1 LVVNPSGFRYLS
13 SVKFRGSAVRILFL
27 SLVFSEL
34 VAAESERG
42 DYVKQRQ
49 MAVEQYREGH
59 FGEAETL
66 FLNALHGAEVNKD
79 DYAAALDL
87 SGLGDIYQTEGR
99 FREAEAAYR
108 ESVSIL
114 RRTPDSNLAVAITLH
129 NLAAS
134 YTAAHRY
141 RDASATL
148 KEASRLAEKV
158 QQPHGEL
165 AGQILNSLGVL
176 YFYKGK
182 TGKAESLFQR
192 AIRIYSAGGA
202 VWAAGH
208 GQCFNNLAGVYRR
221 KGQFQKAEDAYRRSI
236 ALMEERLG
244 ASHPDLTVI
253 LESLGDLYKGL
264 KRYTEAEAQYRRS
277 LAIIEKGDP
286 LLPVRLIHT
295 FYALSQIYVE
305 QGDKVQAEQV
315 LARAADVVGPGSV
328 WNPEIPDVLESY
340 SRVLGSVGKLQQARE
355 LHRKAA
361 HARAFMTL
369 TVRAQDLR

>member
-1 LVVNPSGFRYLS
+1 MVVNPSGFRYLS
-13 SVKFRGSAVRILFL
+13 SAVRILSL
-27 SLVFSEL
+27 SLVFGEFG
-34 VAAESERG
+34 VAQSERG

-66 FLNALHGAEVNKD
+66 FLNALHGAEANKD
-79 DYAAALDL
+79 DYSVALDL
-87 SGLGDIYQTEGR
+87 SGLGDIYQMEGR

-108 ESVSIL
+108 KSVSIL
-114 RRTPDSNLAVAITLH
+114 RRTQDSNLAVAIALH

-141 RDASATL
+141 RDALATL
-148 KEASRLAEKV
+148 KEASQLAEKV
-158 QQPHGEL
+158 QQPHEEL
-165 AGQILNSLGVL
+165 AGQLLNSLGVL

-192 AIRIYSAGGA
+192 AIHIYSAGGA
-202 VWAAGH
+202 IWAADL
-208 GQCFNNLAGVYRR
+208 GQCLNNLAGLYRR
-221 KGQFQKAEDAYRRSI
+221 KGQFQKSEDLYRRSI
-236 ALMEERLG
+236 ALTEERLG
-244 ASHPDLTVI
+244 PSHPALTVT
-253 LESLGDLYKGL
+253 LESLGDLYKSL

-295 FYALSQIYVE
+295 LYALSQIYVE
-305 QGDKVQAEQV
+305 HGDKMQAEQV
-315 LARAADVVGPGSV
+315 LARAADVAGPGSV

-340 SRVLGSVGKLQQARE
+340 SRALGSVGKLQQAQE